1 MKTYAIHRFLA
12 LFCLLCFVLAA
23 CSQTGPAETTTAT
36 TTSTVARDF
45 YGVPIAFPQTPP
57 RRIISLV
64 ANMSEILGALHLDS
78 RVVGVDAFT
87 DYPPALAT
95 RTKIADENENYNVEQ
110 IVSLK
115 PDLVLSWGGETKQ
128 IDPQLSKLGLHVVD
142 FPVSDFSQT
151 LQQIIQVGRLTG
163 TQQTATTLV
172 NQLEQQVNQIKATVA
187 GTIAPRTLLEVDDTT
202 PGKLYVFGG
211 SSFGDDLAQDAHAQN
226 IFHSDTSNSGYPQ
239 ITYEAVLHADP
250 QFIILTED
258 PQYGGK
264 PAVVYARSN
273 WQDVSAVK
281 AHHVYHINVEL
292 MQRPGP
298 RLVQGLRCLAQIVH
312 PDKFTG
318 ALPAYCA

>member
-1 MKTYAIHRFLA
+1 
-12 LFCLLCFVLAA
+12 LAA
-23 CSQTGPAETTTAT
+23 
-36 TTSTVARDF
+36 
-45 YGVPIAFPQTPP
+45 
-57 RRIISLV
+57 
-64 ANMSEILGALHLDS
+64 
-78 RVVGVDAFT
+78 
-87 DYPPALAT
+87 
-95 RTKIADENENYNVEQ
+95 RTKIADENEKYNVEQ

-115 PDLVLSWGGETKQ
+115 PDLILSWGGETKQ

-172 NQLEQQVNQIKATVA
+172 NQLERQVDQIKAAIA
-187 GTIAPRTLLEVDDTT
+187 GTFAPRTLLEVDDTT